1 MSLSGLESAG
11 IRLPL
16 HHLLWALRFHF
27 PLACSVA
34 NCLFAFY
41 FPKLF
46 HLPVFYSLWSW
57 VYAVFFVW
65 LAFVFGFFGF
75 FVFWSWNLWG
85 VSVDQ
90 LVDCFQLLATSSYA
104 SALEPSHALLT
115 GAPSQWLSKVEINN
129 PDHARLCWIL
139 GNDRAKPER
148 KGLAVSTIK
157 ELFQWAVCAPELP
170 IELAQAVSSASKS
183 DGYPCPGLGLFSS
196 QVLLINTPFVFNT
209 CFLKNANW
217 HASLCKKENLLEG
230 YRVILENQMKN
241 SLVKEEALQVPQQQD
256 SARLSFKALHWCNL
270 VPRTLNFTIIS
281 QGWASK
287 YQEERIWLA
296 QLESSSISSGQEDLV
311 LIEGHF
317 HRGRRCELIV
327 IQKRCYC

>member
-1 MSLSGLESAG
+1 MGNLCSRAPHWAG
-11 IRLPL
+11 SDCVICIKVWWLPL
-16 HHLLWALRFHF
+16 PRPGPVFLTSVTHQYTFCFQHLLPRE
-27 PLACSVA
+27 C
-34 NCLFAFY
+34 
-41 FPKLF
+41 
-46 HLPVFYSLWSW
+46 
-57 VYAVFFVW
+57 
-65 LAFVFGFFGF
+65 
-75 FVFWSWNLWG
+75 
-85 VSVDQ
+85 
-90 LVDCFQLLATSSYA
+90 
-104 SALEPSHALLT
+104 
-115 GAPSQWLSKVEINN
+115 
-129 PDHARLCWIL
+129 
-139 GNDRAKPER
+139 
-148 KGLAVSTIK
+148 
-157 ELFQWAVCAPELP
+157 
-170 IELAQAVSSASKS
+170 
-183 DGYPCPGLGLFSS
+183 
-196 QVLLINTPFVFNT
+196 
-209 CFLKNANW
+209 NW

-270 VPRTLNFTIIS
+270 VPKTLNFTIIS